1 LEEETLMFFFLSK
14 TVGLLLLPSNLLV
27 VTGLVGLALMATRYR
42 RAGKR
47 IAIVS
52 LALLLTVGILP
63 VGKLLA
69 NVLENRF
76 PRWDETRGAPVG
88 IIVLGGAIDAGLTFD
103 RGSPALSDA
112 AERVV
117 MIGKL
122 ARQFPQARIIFSG
135 GSGALT
141 PGDIPEGDAV
151 YPILDDLG
159 VPRARV
165 QVENRSRN
173 TNENATFSKAMA
185 DPKPGERWLLVT
197 SAIHMP
203 RAVGCFR
210 RAGFPVEAYPVDW
223 TTATHPSLAPDFF
236 VVAGLKRADD
246 AVHEWT
252 GLVAYWL
259 SGRTDAFLPGP

>member
-1 LEEETLMFFFLSK
+1 MEEETLMFFFLSK

-27 VTGLVGLALMATRYR
+27 VVGLVGLALTRYR
-42 RAGKR
+42 RAGER
-47 IAIVS
+47 VAVVS
-52 LALLLTVGILP
+52 LLLLLTIGVLP
-63 VGKLLA
+63 VGKLLT

-76 PRWDETRGAPVG
+76 PRWDATHGAPTG
-88 IIVLGGAIDAGLTFD
+88 IIVLGGAIDAELTFD

-135 GSGALT
+135 GSGALVS
-141 PGDIPEGDAV
+141 GDIPEADAV

-159 VPRARV
+159 VPRTRV
-165 QVENRSRN
+165 QLENRSRN
-173 TNENATFSKAMA
+173 TNENATFSKTMT

-210 RAGFPVEAYPVDW
+210 RAGFLVEAYPVDW
-223 TTATHPSLAPDFF
+223 TTVTHPSLALDVS

>member
-1 LEEETLMFFFLSK
+1 MEEETLMFFFLSK
-14 TVGLLLLPSNLLV
+14 TLGLLLLPSNLLV
-27 VTGLVGLALMATRYR
+27 VTGLVGLALMATGYR

-47 IAIVS
+47 VAIVS
-52 LALLLTVGILP
+52 LALLLTIGILP

-76 PRWDETRGAPVG
+76 PRWEATRGAPTG
-88 IIVLGGAIDAGLTFD
+88 IVVLGGGVDAGLTVD
-103 RGSPALSDA
+103 RGSPALNEA

-135 GSGALT
+135 GSGALAT
-141 PGDIPEGDAV
+141 GDIPEADAV
-151 YPILDDLG
+151 YSVLDDLG
-159 VPRARV
+159 VPRTRV
-165 QVENRSRN
+165 QLENRSRN
-173 TNENATFSKAMA
+173 TNENAIFSKALA

-223 TTATHPSLAPDFF
+223 TTFAHPKITLEFWLS
-236 VVAGLKRADD
+236 AGLKRADD
-246 AVHEWT
+246 AAHEWT
-252 GLVAYWL
+252 GLLAYWL
-259 SGRTDAFLPGP
+259 SGRIDAFLPGP